1 VLHSLSISKV
11 ISFCPGT
18 RILDVGT
25 GGGFPGIP
33 LAIIFPEAEF
43 TLLDSIEK
51 KIKVVSAVADELQL
65 KNIIPMR
72 KRVEEEVGKYD
83 FIISRAVTKFQRFAD
98 HTAKNISEKGNNSLK
113 NGIFYLK
120 GGDLDDELA
129 LFRNRCR
136 VWEIKEFFEE
146 PFFETKKIVYL
157 PL

>member
-1 VLHSLSISKV
+1 
-11 ISFCPGT
+11 
-18 RILDVGT
+18 
-25 GGGFPGIP
+25 
-33 LAIIFPEAEF
+33 
-43 TLLDSIEK
+43 
-51 KIKVVSAVADELQL
+51 
-65 KNIIPMR
+65 MR

-83 FIISRAVTKFQRFAD
+83 FIVSRAVTKFQRFAD
-98 HTAKNISEKGNNSLK
+98 LTAKNISEKGNNSLK